1 MTKNAP
7 PITTVEARILELET
21 VVHACSVE
29 VERLTERFQK
39 VSLVRHPS
47 GHEEVARKAEA
58 DEVKRDV
65 NRAQMA
71 RCDAQIALAEARRDV
86 LVDDVDSSEVEAA
99 KCALDEAQQVYTE
112 LVNRRKRAADESRGI
127 ESAIKSYR
135 VTRADREEDVAIIS
149 RRIAAR
155 IADGEHRRLLAGI
168 VTEGPGFSQ
177 PDRS

>member
-7 PITTVEARILELET
+7 AITPSEARILELET

-29 VERLTERFQK
+29 VEQLTERFQS
-39 VSLVRHPS
+39 VSALRHPS

-71 RCDAQIALAEARRDV
+71 RCDAQIALAEARRN
-86 LVDDVDSSEVEAA
+86 LIHDDVDPVEVEAA
-99 KCALDEAQQVYTE
+99 KRALDEAQQVYTE
-112 LVNRRKRAADESRGI
+112 LVNRRKWAADESRGI

-168 VTEGPGFSQ
+168 AVEGPRYG
-177 PDRS
+177 